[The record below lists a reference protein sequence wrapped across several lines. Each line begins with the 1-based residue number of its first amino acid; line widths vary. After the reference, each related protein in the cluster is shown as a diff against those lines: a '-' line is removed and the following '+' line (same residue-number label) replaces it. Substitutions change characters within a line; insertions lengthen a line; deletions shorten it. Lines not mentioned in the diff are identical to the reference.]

1 MPDVYTHP
9 TEYAVLPKKWKVVN
23 KRGVGQV
30 VAAMLPYPVLHP
42 EDAAC
47 SGDPAWVDD
56 SVQYERFGE
65 DTEVGAY
72 MRATCQSCVLLTACR
87 EYGIAHEGSLMFGG
101 LTPAERAR
109 IRKERRQALVDPHA
123 AYVYGLD
130 DNPHAYVMSA
140 FRDDDDAEG

>member
-1 MPDVYTHP
+1 MP
-9 TEYAVLPKKWKVVN
+9 KQWRIVN
-23 KRGVGQV
+23 VRGVGEA

-47 SGDPAWVDD
+47 TGDPSWIDD
-56 SVQYERFGE
+56 RVQLQMMGE
-65 DTEVGAY
+65 DTPAGAY
-72 MRATCQSCVLLTACR
+72 MRAKCESCVLVTACR

-109 IRKERRQALVDPHA
+109 IRKERRQVLVDPHA

-130 DNPHAYVMSA
+130 ENPHMYVMSQQGV
-140 FRDDDDAEG
+140 DDAEG